1 MSTRKYDESSISHLE
16 GLQAVREKP
25 TMYIGTIDHPGTFHL
40 YKETIGNAIDEFN
53 AGRCTQAD
61 ITIDTKTGYITVED
75 NAGGIPIGK
84 FEEIISQ
91 MHTSGK
97 YDRTSAGAYK
107 SSIGTFGVGIKLV
120 NALSEDFV
128 VDTWNKGKHGHA
140 EYSKGVKR
148 TLTIEDYNGPKH
160 GTIVK
165 YKPDV
170 TVLRN
175 TNVPY
180 KMYHDATEIF
190 SFINGGIIINFKHTG
205 YPDEEFHHPD
215 GMIEYFNR
223 IVISRALKTDTGIIN
238 FSDEYSYTDS
248 SIPTKEVEINMSFN
262 VYFAFCSN
270 LNSEFLESYGNSI
283 RTVDNGKHVDGFHQ
297 ALTKSVLKYLKD
309 NTSNQKLAVESG
321 DVKES
326 LAAIVT
332 IEHNNILYSTQMKS
346 KIENDDLED
355 FISKSVFEKFYN
367 WMIAHPKES
376 EAICKMVITN
386 CKARLAAQRA
396 RNQAKGIKE
405 MSNAQLVGIVRYDPC
420 RSKSNEITEL
430 FIVEGDS
437 AGGSAKTGRNPETQA
452 LYKMMGKPLNV
463 YGNTHLNQVAKREG
477 INTIGDLMKIIGTK
491 GSKFGKYIVMADAD
505 PDGGHISSLL
515 LGFFYTFRPDLIED
529 GRVYIANPPLFRFGF
544 KSGGKSKAIYI
555 STDNEYN
562 EVVERTIMKEFDLVA
577 FKGKKTRVITNKKF
591 YKQFLINLRGYASL
605 VDTVSKQVNTNPVLF
620 EAIITNYDV
629 IVTHKRVRL
638 NGWDLD
644 VYDNDAG
651 IKVIEGVYDYVFY
664 RIELNDFFISQC
676 LKIRDKLRLIKWS
689 NLMLVYKKTGARLG
703 PGMYIIDSG
712 IQTAIKSAANITRFK
727 GLGEMNPNQL
737 WETTMNPET
746 RMLTQV
752 TLDPSKQKQYKE
764 WLDKLL
770 GNDIQGRKEYYR
782 NYI

>member
-1 MSTRKYDESSISHLE
+1 
-16 GLQAVREKP
+16 
-25 TMYIGTIDHPGTFHL
+25 
-40 YKETIGNAIDEFN
+40 
-53 AGRCTQAD
+53 
-61 ITIDTKTGYITVED
+61 
-75 NAGGIPIGK
+75 
-84 FEEIISQ
+84 
-91 MHTSGK
+91 
-97 YDRTSAGAYK
+97 
-107 SSIGTFGVGIKLV
+107 
-120 NALSEDFV
+120 
-128 VDTWNKGKHGHA
+128 
-140 EYSKGVKR
+140 
-148 TLTIEDYNGPKH
+148 
-160 GTIVK
+160 
-165 YKPDV
+165 
-170 TVLRN
+170 
-175 TNVPY
+175 
-180 KMYHDATEIF
+180 
-190 SFINGGIIINFKHTG
+190 
-205 YPDEEFHHPD
+205 
-215 GMIEYFNR
+215 
-223 IVISRALKTDTGIIN
+223 
-238 FSDEYSYTDS
+238 
-248 SIPTKEVEINMSFN
+248 
-262 VYFAFCSN
+262 
-270 LNSEFLESYGNSI
+270 
-283 RTVDNGKHVDGFHQ
+283 
-297 ALTKSVLKYLKD
+297 
-309 NTSNQKLAVESG
+309 
-321 DVKES
+321 
-326 LAAIVT
+326 
-332 IEHNNILYSTQMKS
+332 
-346 KIENDDLED
+346 
-355 FISKSVFEKFYN
+355 
-367 WMIAHPKES
+367 
-376 EAICKMVITN
+376 
-386 CKARLAAQRA
+386 
-396 RNQAKGIKE
+396 
-405 MSNAQLVGIVRYDPC
+405 
-420 RSKSNEITEL
+420 
-430 FIVEGDS
+430 
-437 AGGSAKTGRNPETQA
+437 
-452 LYKMMGKPLNV
+452 MGKPLNV

-562 EVVERTIMKEFDLVA
+562 EVVERTIMKEFDLVT

-620 EAIITNYDV
+620 EAIITNYDA

-676 LKIRDKLRLIKWS
+676 LKIRNKLRLIKWS

-752 TLDPSKQKQYKE
+752 TLNPSKQKQYKE

-770 GNDIQGRKEYYR
+770 GSDIQGRKEYYR